1 MNSVDLTVFELF
13 DTDLFEAAS
22 DYNDLE
28 EGDLGIGLGFAVVPS
43 SVARCFLVG
52 ELLLLNVKVLLVG
65 RSRLVPSA
73 LLACSIIFS
82 SCAESFLDLVD
93 LPDLV
98 GPNFGMP
105 LPSLSP
111 IDGMDVVDKRGV
123 SSLCVRT
130 KSALTSIFSVRI
142 AARWCV
148 GMFRDSCGGQMS

>member
-1 MNSVDLTVFELF
+1 LTVFELL

-22 DYNDLE
+22 EDNDLE
-28 EGDLGIGLGFAVVPS
+28 EGDLGIGLGFAVVLS
-43 SVARCFLVG
+43 SGARCFFVG
-52 ELLLLNVKVLLVG
+52 ELLLLNVNVLLVG
-65 RSRLVPSA
+65 RSRFVPSA
-73 LLACSIIFS
+73 LLVCNIKIS

-111 IDGMDVVDKRGV
+111 IDGIDAVDTRGV

-130 KSALTSIFSVRI
+130 KSALTSIFNVRI
-142 AARWCV
+142 AAR
-148 GMFRDSCGGQMS
+148 